1 MSRGPYA
8 AQPSARWRW
17 LRRVPVLIS
26 GLWEALHTIFA
37 LFEFTDVILTLLSY
51 CTNTVLLTLLLLG
64 AREHSYCNTLHIFHF
79 ALLRQGE
86 QFRIQRLVTKLV
98 PGAPARLSGSAR
110 RAAMTAAAS

>member
-64 AREHSYCNTLHIFHF
+64 KIPTVTRYISSISPSSGRVNNLESNDWSLSWSLV
-79 ALLRQGE
+79 LLRA
-86 QFRIQRLVTKLV
+86 FR
-98 PGAPARLSGSAR
+98 ARLDVLR
-110 RAAMTAAAS
+110 

>member
-64 AREHSYCNTLHIFHF
+64 KIPTVTRYISSISPSSGRVNNFESNDWSLSWSLV
-79 ALLRQGE
+79 LLRA
-86 QFRIQRLVTKLV
+86 FR
-98 PGAPARLSGSAR
+98 ARLDVLR
-110 RAAMTAAAS
+110 

>member
-64 AREHSYCNTLHIFHF
+64 KIPYCNTLHIFHF
-79 ALLRQGE
+79 ALLRQSE